1 MMGDTSPDRTHAAP
15 LQERM
20 RDFFS
25 DTGPL
30 SDSRDFEFRPEQQQ
44 MAMEVARSL
53 QQADA
58 LVIEAGTGVGKSLA
72 YLVPSVTFALE
83 TKQKAVIS
91 THTIN
96 LQEQLIEKDLPLLQ
110 KLIPNGFKAVLM
122 KGRHNYICPRRL
134 ARAIANGPELFTST
148 DQVELM
154 QINEWMRDTT
164 DGSLSDLDF
173 TPQPRVWAQVCSEP
187 SVCTLRTC
195 GPDSGCF
202 YQKVRRQVA
211 EADVVVLNHTLLFTL
226 LASQDDVGQDD
237 EKGFLF
243 PRDFVVIDE
252 AHTLE
257 HVAARQLGLR
267 LSQAGMRF
275 DLNRLY
281 NPRSK
286 KGIFHMLRSGG
297 GVRDT
302 IDLIDGLDDFFST
315 VASHSKFGPYSNVF
329 RVRNPDLV
337 DNTLHARFLAVEKQA
352 KDAAENIKN
361 ENQRA
366 EVLDLAGRIREM
378 RQGVADYL
386 DQALEDHVYWV
397 EKSGGEGNFLTLQ
410 SAPVNVAEHIRRI
423 FFHGRNACILTSAT
437 LGTSEGSDDLSY
449 FRKRVG
455 AESVRSI
462 QIGSPFDYEQ
472 QMRIF
477 LVKSMPDP
485 GTDKFEAAL
494 EKWIAHFIQKSSGRA
509 FVLFTSY
516 RLMRSLADKMEK
528 FFKDEGYQLLVQG
541 NKMPRHQLIQEFRS
555 DISSVLFGTD
565 SFWTGVDVPGEAL
578 SNVIVTRLPFAVPD
592 HPLVASR
599 LERIEEEGGN
609 PFMEYSV
616 PEAILKLRQGVG
628 RLIRSKRDRGITVIL
643 DNRVLTKM
651 YGKAFLRSLPP
662 APVQIIE

>member
-1 MMGDTSPDRTHAAP
+1 MLSDTAPEPSRTP
-15 LQERM
+15 LAERM
-20 RDFFS
+20 REFFS

-44 MAMEVARSL
+44 MAMEVARAL

-58 LVIEAGTGVGKSLA
+58 LVVEAGTGVGKSLA
-72 YLVPSVTFALE
+72 YLVPSVIFALE

-96 LQEQLIEKDLPLLQ
+96 LQEQLIDKDLPLLQ

-134 ARAIANGPELFTST
+134 KRAIANGPELFSST

-154 QINEWMRDTT
+154 QLDAWVRDTT

-173 TPQPRVWAQVCSEP
+173 TPQSRVWAQVCSEP

-226 LASQDDVGQDD
+226 IAAQDEMGQQD

-243 PRDFVVIDE
+243 PRDFVIIDE

-286 KGIFHMLRSGG
+286 KGIFHMLRSANGI
-297 GVRDT
+297 RDT
-302 IDLIDGLDDFFST
+302 IDLIDGLDDFFNM
-315 VASHSKFGPYSNVF
+315 VEGKSKFGPYSNVF

-337 DNTLHARFLAVEKQA
+337 DNTLHARFLAVEKHA
-352 KDAAENIKN
+352 KDSAETIKSDN
-361 ENQRA
+361 SRM
-366 EVLDLAGRIREM
+366 EVLDLAGRVREM

-397 EKSGGEGNFLTLQ
+397 EKSGTEHTSLTLQ
-410 SAPVNVAEHIRRI
+410 SAPVNVAEHLRRI
-423 FFHGRNACILTSAT
+423 FFHGRNACVLTSAT
-437 LGTSEGSDDLSY
+437 LGVGEGGDDLSY

-455 AESVRSI
+455 AENVRSV
-462 QIGSPFDYEQ
+462 QIGSPFDYQE
-472 QMRIF
+472 QMRVF

-485 GTDKFEAAL
+485 GSPQFEAAL

-516 RLMRSLADKMEK
+516 RLMRSLAEKMEG

-541 NKMPRHQLIQEFRS
+541 QKMPRHQLIQEFR
-555 DISSVLFGTD
+555 DDVSSVLFGTD

-592 HPLVASR
+592 HPLTASR

-662 APVQIIE
+662 APVKIVE